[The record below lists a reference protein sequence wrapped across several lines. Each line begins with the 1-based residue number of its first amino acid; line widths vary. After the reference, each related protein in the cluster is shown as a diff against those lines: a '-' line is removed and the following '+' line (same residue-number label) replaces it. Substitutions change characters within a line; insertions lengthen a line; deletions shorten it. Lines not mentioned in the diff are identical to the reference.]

1 MGRKGM
7 PISPIRLGVH
17 VSISGGIEKAVS
29 RARELGCSAM
39 QIFSRN
45 PRGWKVLPLPPQS
58 IAAFQEAITPKDIDP
73 IVVHTPYLL
82 NLATPD
88 EHLYQRSIAG
98 LALDITRAA
107 QIGARYVV
115 THLGSAKERSKAF
128 GQERVVKALQVVLRQ
143 EAPVTLLLENSAGAG
158 KGIGAYL
165 EELQKIIAG
174 VEINKKLGV
183 CFDSCHGFAAG
194 YDFRTPDKAN
204 FLAEEVNRTIGRERL
219 YLLHLNDCGGELG
232 SHSDRHE
239 HIGEGKI
246 GFSGFRNLLGHP
258 SFQGLPMILETPKEN
273 PRDDFKNLSRI
284 RRICQKISPNLSWG
298 KRERGDE

>member
-1 MGRKGM
+1 M

-17 VSISGGIEKAVS
+17 VSISGGMEKAVS

-45 PRGWKVLPLPPQS
+45 PRGWKALPLS
-58 IAAFQEAITPKDIDP
+58 SRAIAAFQEAITPKDIDP

-98 LALDITRAA
+98 LALDIKRAA

-143 EAPVTLLLENSAGAG
+143 EVPVTLLLENSAGAG
-158 KGIGAYL
+158 KGMGANL

-174 VEINKKLGV
+174 VETNERLGI
-183 CFDSCHGFAAG
+183 CFDSCHGYAAG
-194 YDFRTPDKAN
+194 YDLRTPDKVDL
-204 FLAEEVNRTIGRERL
+204 LAKEINRTMGRERL
-219 YLLHLNDCGGELG
+219 SLLHLNDCRGGLG

-239 HIGEGKI
+239 HVGEGKI
-246 GFSGFRNLLGHP
+246 GFSGFRNFLGHP
-258 SFQGLPMILETPKEN
+258 FFQGIPMILETPKEN
-273 PRDDFKNLSRI
+273 PRDDLKNLSRI
-284 RRICQKISPNLSWG
+284 RRICRKISPNLSWG
-298 KRERGDE
+298 KKGARR